1 MAFGRGNNTEGDVKL
16 NFQIKHRFSGNLL
29 FEAECGS
36 LRICV
41 EMAIKSGADLSSA
54 NLSSADLRSADLS
67 SADLRSA
74 DLRSADL
81 SSADG
86 VNKYLVTPL
95 LVLLDQPGKIRAY
108 KLTDKDGKGPYYPS
122 ITYIVGHDC
131 AVQAAN
137 TDEAVQCAEGIS
149 LATLDWC
156 LKEYRPGYRI
166 LVAEFEASDIAAIPT
181 GSDGK
186 FRVHRCKIVAEKDLV
201 ELGIQEQPE

>member
-1 MAFGRGNNTEGDVKL
+1 
-16 NFQIKHRFSGNLL
+16 
-29 FEAECGS
+29 
-36 LRICV
+36 
-41 EMAIKSGADLSSA
+41 MAIKSGADLRSADLRSA
-54 NLSSADLRSADLS
+54 NLSSANLSWADLRWADLS
-67 SADLRSA
+67 WANLSSA